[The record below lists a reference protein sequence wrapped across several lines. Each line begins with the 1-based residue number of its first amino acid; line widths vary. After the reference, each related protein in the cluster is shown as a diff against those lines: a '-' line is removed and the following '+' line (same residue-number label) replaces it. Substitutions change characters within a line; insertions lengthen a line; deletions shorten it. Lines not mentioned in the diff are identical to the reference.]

1 MSTIAEIARLIEK
14 HTGADGIFA
23 TDVPRLNLIR
33 SSEPTVP
40 THVLYEPAICIVAQ
54 GRKQTIL
61 GADVYLYDATQYL
74 TVSVDLPVLGHV
86 VEASKEKPYLCLR
99 IDLDPALLSA
109 IMLETVQENLGNQ
122 LPERGMSLSPMSEEL
137 LENALR
143 LLRLIEETKHI
154 AVLAPLIEREFL
166 YRLLIGEQ
174 SARLRQIALSE
185 SRAQQVNKAIGLIKR
200 NFRKRLRIEQ
210 VASEANMSPSSFHQH
225 FKAVTSMSP
234 LQYQKQLRLQ
244 EARRLILS
252 QSLDAATAGH
262 AVGYDSPS
270 QFSREYARLF
280 GQPPLRDIARL
291 KDMPQYLFEA

>member
-23 TDVPRLNLIR
+23 TAVPRLNLIR
-33 SSEPTVP
+33 SSQPTVP

-54 GRKQTIL
+54 GRKQTML
-61 GADVYLYDATQYL
+61 GEDVYLYDATQYL

-109 IMLETVQENLGNQ
+109 IMLDTPQENLGNQ

-154 AVLAPLIEREFL
+154 AVLAPLVEREFL
-166 YRLLIGEQ
+166 YRLLIGGQ

-200 NFRKRLRIEQ
+200 NFRKTLRIEQ

-270 QFSREYARLF
+270 QFCREYARLF

>member
-1 MSTIAEIARLIEK
+1 MSVISEIARLIEK
-14 HTGADGIFA
+14 HSGADGIFA
-23 TDVPRLNLIR
+23 TDIPRLNLIR

-40 THVLYEPAICIVAQ
+40 THVLYEPAICIVVQ

-61 GADVYLYDATQYL
+61 GDDVYIYDATQYL

-99 IDLDPALLSA
+99 LDLDPALISA
-109 IMLETVQENLGNQ
+109 IMLETPQENLANQ
-122 LPERGMSLSPMSEEL
+122 LPQRAMSLNPMSEEL
-137 LENALR
+137 LDNALR
-143 LLRLIEETKHI
+143 LLRLLEEPKHI
-154 AVLAPLIEREFL
+154 AVLAPLVEREFL
-166 YRLLIGEQ
+166 YRLLTGEQ
-174 SARLRQIALSE
+174 SGRLRQIALSE

-200 NFRKRLRIEQ
+200 NFRKTLRIEQ